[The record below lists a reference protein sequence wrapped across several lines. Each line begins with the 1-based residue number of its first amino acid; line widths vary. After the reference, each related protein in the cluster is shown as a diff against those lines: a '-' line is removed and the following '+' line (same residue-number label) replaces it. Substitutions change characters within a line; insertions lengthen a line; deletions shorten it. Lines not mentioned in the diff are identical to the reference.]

1 MPTTAQI
8 IQLANQF
15 KRQILAD
22 DRETITGLTR
32 AYGEIWNRLRID
44 VRQLTTQI
52 EQARER
58 GETVSEAWLFQ
69 NNRLGDLLA
78 QVERELEQFNIAL
91 ESDIVARQTT
101 TVALAQEQTAALVQ
115 ESGVRATL
123 TRLPREAINE
133 LVATLPNGSPLN
145 TLLKELVGQG
155 SQNMREA
162 LINGVAQG
170 WNPRRIE
177 REARAANGQVLQ
189 RALTVARTEALRP
202 YREAQYQQRQANQ
215 NIIQGW
221 VWLSGAKT
229 GTCASCWAMHGTR
242 HGNNERLNDHPNG
255 RCTEIPIVAGFNLN
269 VPTGDELFK
278 RLPAA
283 DQQKILRGEK
293 YEAYRDGRIKLND
306 LVHRSRSRV
315 WGTTRN
321 EASLAQAL
329 AGGK

>member
-1 MPTTAQI
+1 MPTTSQI

-22 DRETITGLTR
+22 DRETVTSLTR
-32 AYGEIWNRLRID
+32 VYGEIWNRLRID
-44 VRQLTTQI
+44 VRQLTAQI

-58 GETVSEAWLFQ
+58 GETVNEAWLFQ
-69 NNRLGDLLA
+69 NNRLNDLLT
-78 QVERELEQFNIAL
+78 QVEQELAQFNIGL
-91 ESDIVARQTT
+91 ESDIVARQTA
-101 TVALAQEQTAALVQ
+101 TVELAQEQAQALVREQ
-115 ESGVRATL
+115 GARLTL
-123 TRLPREAINE
+123 SRLPREAINE
-133 LVATLPNGSPLN
+133 LVAQLPNGSPLS
-145 TLLKELVGQG
+145 TLLQELVGQG

-177 REARAANGQVLQ
+177 RAAREAQGKVLQ

-221 VWLSGAKT
+221 VWLSAADGR
-229 GTCASCWAMHGTR
+229 TCASCWAMHGTR
-242 HGNNERLNDHPNG
+242 HGNNERLDDHPNG
-255 RCTEIPIVAGFNLN
+255 RCTEVPIVAGFALN

-278 RLPAA
+278 KADPAV
-283 DQQKILRGEK
+283 QQRVLRGEK